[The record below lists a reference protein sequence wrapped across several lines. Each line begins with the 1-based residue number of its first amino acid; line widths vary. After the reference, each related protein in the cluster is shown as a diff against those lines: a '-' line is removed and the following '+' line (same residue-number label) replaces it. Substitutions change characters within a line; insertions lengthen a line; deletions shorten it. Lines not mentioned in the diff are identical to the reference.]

1 MATLNELAQGRC
13 LLGIGVGATG
23 PANIGM
29 KPVGIEEF
37 GETLCLLKK
46 LLSGETIQINGR
58 EVQCVFASLP
68 PIPIYLGTR
77 VPKVKQLAASF
88 GDGIIYTGE
97 VSTLGSRDSESLT
110 YSRI

>member
-1 MATLNELAQGRC
+1 
-13 LLGIGVGATG
+13 
-23 PANIGM
+23 
-29 KPVGIEEF
+29 
-37 GETLCLLKK
+37 
-46 LLSGETIQINGR
+46 
-58 EVQCVFASLP
+58 VQCVFASLP

-97 VSTLGSRDSESLT
+97 VSTLGSRDSEPLT